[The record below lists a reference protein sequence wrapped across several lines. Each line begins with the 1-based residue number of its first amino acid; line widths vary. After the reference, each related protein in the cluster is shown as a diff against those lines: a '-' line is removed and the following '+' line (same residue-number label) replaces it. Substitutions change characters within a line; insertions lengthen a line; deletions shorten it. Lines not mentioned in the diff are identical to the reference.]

1 MVEFKKGG
9 YYMPMDRQYYSS
21 EDIAPKLEDPITPIS
36 HLGETVPESIGGRNI
51 IQTVQG
57 AIRGGASTL
66 QLVGMR
72 QTPSVVTG
80 PGAFGARYGQEVR
93 QALREVISS
102 AGPEVNIVGIE
113 MPTSM
118 NNFNGM
124 TQRGFSEQARK
135 ETLSQVKEAIKFV
148 ADINRGGGVDMVA
161 FEFQRPL
168 WKVEEYAGQKGV
180 FDIAS
185 EDKFV
190 NIVDERTG
198 ELSGFRK
205 TKTQFL
211 PYAKYQG
218 KYVHFDELPD
228 SEKQKYIDKQTGILQ
243 PQRFEWNNFVEWS
256 EIENKGKSAP
266 ERKAPEE
273 LFVEKLNEN
282 QIEQSRGVL
291 NQYRQRVL
299 DAERNLERLNRDEE
313 EAKQILSVGND
324 MQKQIAKNELNRIKI
339 ERPQQQQLL
348 EEYRRSEVNQ
358 LQGIKEAEEQLGSI
372 RALEHYAPQ
381 ISAKSYAEAGISA
394 LRETQQLAA
403 QGKLKKPLYVG
414 PEIGWPDYYGGH
426 PDEFIQII
434 KDARGKMVKLL
445 TDPKSEYF
453 DHRIKPDEAKK
464 LADQSIQGTF
474 DTGHLAMWYNHFKAN
489 PGESEDARLKRFNK
503 WYLEQVDKISNAGVV
518 GGIQVVDSHSGE
530 HGHLPPGEGIFPVIE
545 ATKKFQQKGFKGFI
559 VSEGHDEE
567 AFGAGRIRTKL
578 WERMGGKVGQ
588 GYFGQSAGWG
598 HMAPSYFG
606 RTYSPKF
613 MFGSY
618 VPSNDFKLWSEVPL
632 E

>member
-9 YYMPMDRQYYSS
+9 YYQPMDRQYYTS
-21 EDIAPKLEDPITPIS
+21 EDISPKLETPIVPVS
-36 HLGETVPESIGGRNI
+36 QLGETVPESLGGRNI
-51 IQTVQG
+51 IQTTQA
-57 AIRGGASTL
+57 AIRGGATTL

-72 QTPSVVTG
+72 QTTSAVTG

-93 QALREVISS
+93 QALREVVESS
-102 AGPEVNIVGIE
+102 GANIVGIE

-168 WKVEEYAGQKGV
+168 WKVEDYFEQKGI
-180 FDIAS
+180 FDTTS

-198 ELSGFRK
+198 ELSQFRK
-205 TKTQFL
+205 TRTQFL

-218 KYVHFDELPD
+218 KYVHFDKLPET
-228 SEKQKYIDKQTGILQ
+228 EKQKYVDKRTGILE
-243 PQRFEWNNFVEWS
+243 PRKFEWTDFVEWN
-256 EIENKGKSAP
+256 EIENKGKSIS

-282 QIEQSRGVL
+282 QIAQSKGVL
-291 NQYRQRVL
+291 NQYRQRVF
-299 DAERNLERLNRDEE
+299 DAEKILGEIESKKREAQQLLASQDEQE
-313 EAKQILSVGND
+313 KKIGKEVLS
-324 MQKQIAKNELNRIKI
+324 KI
-339 ERPQQQQLL
+339 ERDLPQQKELL
-348 EEYRRSEVNQ
+348 EEYKRAEVSQ
-358 LQGIKEAEEQLGSI
+358 LQSIREAEEALGSI

-381 ISAKSYAEAGISA
+381 VTAKSYAEAGISA
-394 LRETQQLAA
+394 LRETQHLANI
-403 QGKLKKPLYVG
+403 GKLKKPLYVG

-426 PDEFIQII
+426 PDEFIQIV
-434 KDARGKMVKLL
+434 KDARNQMVKLL

-464 LADQSIQGTF
+464 FAEQSIQGTF
-474 DTGHLAMWYNHFKAN
+474 DTGHLGMWYSHFKSN
-489 PGESEDARLKRFNK
+489 PGESEEERLKRFNK
-503 WYLEQVDKISNAGVV
+503 WYLEQVDKIIDAKVV

-545 ATKKFQQKGFKGFI
+545 ATKKFQEKGFKGFI

-567 AFGAGRIRTKL
+567 TFGAGRIRTKL
-578 WERMGGKVGQ
+578 WERLGGKIGQ
-588 GYFGQSAGWG
+588 GYFGQPASWG

-618 VPSNDFKLWSEVPL
+618 VPSNDFKLWSEVPF